1 MADGPKS
8 QSPRPVPIEP
18 KPPLSSQTPAE
29 SSPDRR
35 ESDHVEAPGHVDREL
50 PTKVGGERKRD
61 EKGECN
67 EGEGN
72 RTADRE
78 YRKGTEEFAKSGRV
92 QEQAQ
97 KAADALDGAEGDE
110 LRQAEAAG
118 RQGRPRSSEKQRG
131 GHIDRDE

>member
-1 MADGPKS
+1 MADDPNPHSPGPAPIESKRLLAS
-8 QSPRPVPIEP
+8 QSAPVH
-18 KPPLSSQTPAE
+18 PPA
-29 SSPDRR
+29 DRR
-35 ESDHVEAPGHVDREL
+35 ERDHVEASGHVEREL
-50 PTKVGGERKRD
+50 PANVGD
-61 EKGECN
+61 EHNKDDKGEWPN

-110 LRQAEAAG
+110 LRKAEEAG
-118 RQGRPRSSEKQRG
+118 RQGSPRSPKK
-131 GHIDRDE
+131 

>member
-1 MADGPKS
+1 MANDPKPQSRGPA
-8 QSPRPVPIEP
+8 PIAP
-18 KPPLSSQTPAE
+18 KPPLSSQTPGE
-29 SSPDRR
+29 PSPDRR
-35 ESDHVEAPGHVDREL
+35 ESDHVEASGHIEREL
-50 PTKVGGERKRD
+50 PTNVGD
-61 EKGECN
+61 EHNKDDKGEWPN

-110 LRQAEAAG
+110 LRKAEEAG
-118 RQGRPRSSEKQRG
+118 RQGSPRSLEK
-131 GHIDRDE
+131 